1 MSNLTLII
9 PAAGRGSRFKKNGIT
24 TPKPLIELND
34 RPFFWWAAESIRQKT
49 LVNELIFVV
58 LEEHVTQFS
67 IDTEIKSYYPDAKIL
82 ILSEVTK
89 GAAETALLAI
99 NTMETD
105 GPFAI
110 NDCDH
115 AFSLNNVN
123 EIVSDLNSE
132 ADAALIYFNSNNPA
146 YSYAQLDQN
155 NKVIGT
161 VEKEVVSH
169 CAIAGCYFFKN
180 KETYINAYNQY
191 IKNCNYNEY
200 FISGIYNELAKEP
213 KSISI
218 FELESHCAFGTPE
231 EYQAAADGI
240 NNYSQWKLVE

>member
-24 TPKPLIELND
+24 TPKPLIELNS
-34 RPFFWWAAESIRQKT
+34 RPFFWWATESIRQKT
-49 LVNELIFVV
+49 SIHELIFVV
-58 LEEHVTQFS
+58 LEEHVIQFN
-67 IDTEIKSYYPDAKIL
+67 IDSEIKFYYPNAKIVV
-82 ILSEVTK
+82 ISEVTK

-99 NTMETD
+99 DAMESN
-105 GPFAI
+105 GAFAI

-115 AFSLNNVN
+115 AFNLNNVN
-123 EIVSDLNSE
+123 EIISDLSSE
-132 ADAALIYFNSNNPA
+132 ADAALVYFNSNNPA

-169 CAIAGCYFFKN
+169 CAIAGCYFFKD

-200 FISGIYNELAKEP
+200 FISGIYNELARES

-231 EYQAAADGI
+231 EYQTATDI
-240 NNYSQWKLVE
+240 ISLYSHWIK